1 MKAEATDLVVKSNK
15 LIEASYR
22 LDLIEQRIILA
33 AIVEARE
40 TGKGLNES
48 FLTLNARK
56 FGEMFGMNPE
66 TVYSQLK
73 TGIEKLYERSI
84 LFYDIDPDTGGERV
98 ISSRWI
104 GNKAVVN
111 KPGVVQLHFNPMIVP
126 LITRLEE
133 KFTSYRLERIGRMTS
148 QHAIRLY
155 ELLLQY
161 EKIGSR
167 VFAMDELRRI
177 LQITDMYEKLS
188 ALKRYVLKPAV
199 DQINEFTDLTVDWKE
214 RKKGRAVTHLA
225 FTIEMKP
232 LLPPETPEK
241 AEKAEKPDV
250 AKAPEGYAPKP
261 ISRAELERLR
271 FPKESVEGALLRLH
285 RVLVKKKD
293 VRV

>member
-22 LDLIEQRIILA
+22 LDLIEQRIVLA

-40 TGKGLNES
+40 TGKGLNDG
-48 FLTLNARK
+48 FLTLNSRK

-73 TGIEKLYERSI
+73 AGIEKLYERSI
-84 LFYDIDPDTGGERV
+84 LFYDIDPETGSERV

-104 GNKAVVN
+104 GNKAVVSR
-111 KPGVVQLHFNPMIVP
+111 PGVVQLHFNPMIVP

-161 EKIGSR
+161 EKIGFR
-167 VFAMDELRRI
+167 VFPMEEFRRT
-177 LQITDMYEKLS
+177 LQLTDMYSKLS
-188 ALKRYVLKPAV
+188 ALKRYVIEPAEK
-199 DQINEFTDLTVDWKE
+199 QINELTDLTVEWSE
-214 RKKGRAVTHLA
+214 RKTGRQVTHLV
-225 FTIEMKP
+225 FTVKMKNILPIEQPSSPSKK
-232 LLPPETPEK
+232 EPEK
-241 AEKAEKPDV
+241 DDAPRPIIKSELSRLAFPGESEKDAL
-250 AKAPEGYAPKP
+250 
-261 ISRAELERLR
+261 RRLN
-271 FPKESVEGALLRLH
+271 AYL
-285 RVLVKKKD
+285 KD
-293 VRV
+293 E